1 MRAHVAVLPGDGVG
15 VEVTREA
22 RACLEAVGTA
32 FGHAFS
38 FEEHPMGGEALDR
51 CGSPFPEPTRAA
63 CLQAD
68 AVLLGAVG
76 APRFDANPPETKPE
90 TGLLQLRE
98 ALGAYANLRPA
109 ALHPA
114 LADASPLKAERIA
127 GVDLLIV
134 RELSSGLYFGQPRGV
149 EGSRA
154 YDTMAYTE
162 AEVER
167 VARVAFDL
175 ARLRRRKVTSVD
187 KANVLESSRLWRRV
201 VNRVAQDFPDV
212 ALEHAYVDSCA
223 MALITRPATFDVILT
238 ENLFGDILS
247 DEASVLT
254 GSLGMLPSASLG
266 GRVDLYEP
274 VHGSAPDIAG
284 KGLANPIGAIA
295 SVAMMLR
302 HTFHLEEEALAL
314 ETAITWVLEEGF
326 GTPDLATQPRQTS
339 TSGLGAAVL
348 ERLPQPVFGQR

>member
-1 MRAHVAVLPGDGVG
+1 MNAHLAVLPGDGVG
-15 VEVTREA
+15 IDVTREA
-22 RACLEAVGTA
+22 VACLEAVGAA
-32 FGHAFS
+32 FGHTFTFS
-38 FEEHPMGGEALDR
+38 EHPMGGAALDT
-51 CGSPFPEPTRAA
+51 CGVPFPDATRAA
-63 CLQAD
+63 CLAAD

-114 LADASPLKAERIA
+114 LAEASPLKADRIV

-134 RELSSGLYFGQPRGV
+134 RELSSGLYFGKPRGV
-149 EGSRA
+149 DGTRA
-154 YDTMAYTE
+154 FDTMAYTE
-162 AEVER
+162 AEVAR

-175 ARLRRRKVTSVD
+175 ARTRRRKITSVD

-201 VNRVAQDFPDV
+201 VNDVARDFPDI

-223 MALITRPATFDVILT
+223 MTLVTRPASFDVILT

-274 VHGSAPDIAG
+274 VHGSAPDLAG
-284 KGLANPIGAIA
+284 TGLANPIGAIA
-295 SVAMMLR
+295 SAAMMLR
-302 HTFHLEEEALAL
+302 HTFGLEEEAQAL
-314 ETAITWVLEEGF
+314 EAAISRVLEAGL
-326 GTPDLATQPRQTS
+326 GTPDLATQPRTV
-339 TSGLGAAVL
+339 TTAGLGAAIRQELAVA
-348 ERLPQPVFGQR
+348 V